1 MSYHDR
7 KNKELWIMRFNVDK
21 LDVNVLPT
29 NAEMGKVAA
38 KAIADDLCLLLSEKD
53 EINVMFAAAP
63 SQNTTLEAL
72 LGDERIDWSRVNAFH
87 MDEYVGISI
96 DRPQSFRNYLKK
108 HIFDRKPFKSINLIN
123 ADGPD
128 AEKVAADYARLLD
141 SRGIDLI
148 VLGIG
153 ETGHVAFNDPPEAS
167 FSEPLLTKVI
177 ELNDISRMQQVHD
190 GCFEKIE
197 DVPKKAITVTIP
209 AFAAARKLHC
219 VVPGPTK
226 AKAVKATLEG
236 PVSEACPA
244 SVLRTHDDAHLY
256 LDAASA
262 AELEAIK
269 NAR

>member
-1 MSYHDR
+1 MMYHNC
-7 KNKELWIMRFNVDK
+7 KNKESGIMRFKVDK

-29 NAEMGKVAA
+29 NAEMGQVAA
-38 KAIADDLCLLLSEKD
+38 KAIAEDLCLLLSEKD

-72 LGDERIDWSRVNAFH
+72 LNDGRIDWRRVNAFH
-87 MDEYVGISI
+87 MDEYVGIPI
-96 DRPQSFRNYLKK
+96 DRPQSFRNYLNK
-108 HIFDRKPFKSINLIN
+108 HIFDRKPFKTINLIN
-123 ADGPD
+123 AEGPD
-128 AEKVAADYARLLD
+128 ADKIAADYAQLLAAK
-141 SRGIDLI
+141 GIDLI

-167 FSEPLLTKVI
+167 FNEPLLAKVI
-177 ELNDISRMQQVHD
+177 DLNDISRMQQVHD
-190 GCFEKIE
+190 GCFARIE

-209 AFAAARKLHC
+209 AFAAAGKLHC

-244 SVLRTHDDAHLY
+244 TILRMHDDAHLY

-262 AELEAIK
+262 AELEVIR
-269 NAR
+269 NGR